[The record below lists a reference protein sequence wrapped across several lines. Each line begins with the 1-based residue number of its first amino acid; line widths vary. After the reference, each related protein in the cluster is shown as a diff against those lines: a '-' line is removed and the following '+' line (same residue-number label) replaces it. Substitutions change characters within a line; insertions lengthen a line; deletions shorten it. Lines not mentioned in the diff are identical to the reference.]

1 MEAFFRSARRP
12 SRSSEWTLE
21 DAARFAA
28 LKEGYLLQFLSTHK
42 KAFAT
47 RRVVLAFLCCSRN
60 RCLPQPL
67 RVGSNV
73 DGLHATR
80 PLVFC
85 HQWAAPMLAAASV
98 ALRAPRRGRQ
108 GSRQQLHPH
117 PPP

>member
-47 RRVVLAFLCCSRN
+47 ARRLYTLTFTCNPKTGGCNYA
-60 RCLPQPL
+60 
-67 RVGSNV
+67 
-73 DGLHATR
+73 
-80 PLVFC
+80 
-85 HQWAAPMLAAASV
+85 
-98 ALRAPRRGRQ
+98 
-108 GSRQQLHPH
+108 
-117 PPP
+117 